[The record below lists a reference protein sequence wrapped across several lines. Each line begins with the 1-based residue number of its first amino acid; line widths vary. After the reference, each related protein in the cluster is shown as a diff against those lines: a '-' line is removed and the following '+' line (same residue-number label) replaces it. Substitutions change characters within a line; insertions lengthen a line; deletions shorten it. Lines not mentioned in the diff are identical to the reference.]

1 MNQGNNNKKR
11 GSALVATLVV
21 VSSLALFGMALLTT
35 TVSGAR
41 TMNHQT
47 DDFQLSS
54 TVDSVALLSMETIWA
69 DYVNVAGGAPGS
81 INEFRTFLDDMGVE
95 DAGPGGP
102 PTAEDGMDLL
112 PLANLP
118 TVMDDDEQRATFN
131 GVFVDSIQLLRR
143 DDGNSTQLYVTVTAT
158 TRRGTELT
166 NPIINRAVQQVYTI
180 EPEDF
185 EGFDYAILAN
195 NVTCIFCHSQVD
207 SVEHYYNDDASLAG
221 TFDRVKVGTLESL
234 MIRHDMDGQ
243 TWAITD
249 GDSDSYVAG
258 TVAVR
263 GHLTDHDGEPLHDWD
278 DISFKSYAFN
288 GAGKLTEDAWGDYT
302 VTDFAP
308 GSTPLQPLEN
318 LYLDYP
324 TNYADMVDGKLPT
337 SFPAPIPDDG
347 GHSDAFGGPD
357 PSAIAN
363 KKVDD
368 VEFDTFAQSA
378 DGAITAGVLSYVP
391 PGYKIT
397 NTSTYANALFVG
409 NMPSI
414 QQNVDSNVVLSGT
427 KDNPITIDGTVTIDG
442 DAIINGYIKGSG
454 TLIVRG
460 NIYVPT
466 DLQYLDGKEYL
477 PGDSVGNPTGP
488 RTFGIAQDG
497 TKNALGLTAGG
508 NIMIGDYTKPASW
521 FWPGKYD
528 YINGNY
534 NDYWNFTLGEISI
547 FNRQEWTKTLPMVP
561 GPGELGNDPSTWTIA
576 NPYYEGADYIPR
588 YYAFH
593 ENNAVPIYNKGNL
606 YFDETTKTW
615 RGDSEVPTSW
625 NPSLL
630 SYANPTDPN
639 DKFLFN
645 LASGQDATVSTI
657 SPKDGWISDWMYKVG
672 IEYFEGEHDA
682 GEPIRLDGLFYT
694 NNAIFS
700 LTHRNSPMYGRMR
713 LNGALVA
720 ADLGVMAPGLYNS
733 GGTGTDVNVPN
744 SPFAVGLQL
753 NYDKRVKNMLNVS
766 NPNQVQIK
774 RTLWNPTMNFL

>member
-1 MNQGNNNKKR
+1 MKRNEKQR

-35 TVSGAR
+35 TISGAR
-41 TMNHQT
+41 TINHQT

-54 TVDSVALLSMETIWA
+54 TVDSVALITMETIWA
-69 DYVNVAGGAPGS
+69 DYIDEVGGAPGS
-81 INEFRTFLDDMGVE
+81 ISEFRDFLDDMSVP
-95 DAGPGGP
+95 DMGPGGP
-102 PTAEDGMDLL
+102 PTAEEGVDML

-118 TVMDDDEQRATFN
+118 TVMDDGEVRATFN
-131 GVFVDSIQLLRR
+131 GTFVDSIQLLRR
-143 DDGNSTQLYVTVTAT
+143 DEGNSSQLYVTVTAT

-207 SVEHYYNDDASLAG
+207 SVESYFNDDDALHG

-234 MIRHDMDGQ
+234 MLRHNMYGGAG
-243 TWAITD
+243 TIND
-249 GDSDSYVAG
+249 GDSDSVVAG

-263 GHLTDHDGEPLHDWD
+263 GNVVDQDGNPITNWD
-278 DISFKSYAFN
+278 EISFKSFAFDSN
-288 GAGKLTEDAWGDYT
+288 GKLAQDSWGDYT
-302 VTDFAP
+302 LADLSPAAA
-308 GSTPLQPLEN
+308 PLQALEN

-347 GHSDAFGGPD
+347 GYSQAHDGPD

-363 KKVDD
+363 KQVDD
-368 VEFDTFAQSA
+368 VEFDTFAANA
-378 DGAITAGVLSYVP
+378 DGAITAGILSYIP
-391 PGYKIT
+391 PGEQINTT
-397 NTSTYANALFVG
+397 NEYSNALFVG

-427 KDNPITIDGTVTIDG
+427 VNNPITIDGTVTIDG
-442 DAIINGYIKGSG
+442 DAIINGYIKGQG

-460 NIYVPT
+460 NIYIPT
-466 DLQYLDGKEYL
+466 DLEYLDGKEYL
-477 PGDSVGNPTGP
+477 PGDSPGNPTGP

-497 TKNALGLTAGG
+497 TKNALGLTSGG
-508 NIMIGDYTKPASW
+508 NILIGDYIKPASW
-521 FWPGKYD
+521 YGPSKYS
-528 YINGNY
+528 YISG
-534 NDYWNFTLGEISI
+534 DSDSAWNFSLGEISI
-547 FNRQEWTKTLPMVP
+547 FNRAEWTKTLPMVP
-561 GPGELGNDPSTWTIA
+561 GPGEINNDPSTWSVV
-576 NPYYEGADYIPR
+576 NPHYEGADYIPR

-593 ENNAVPIYNKGNL
+593 EDDSIPIYNKGNL
-606 YFDETTKTW
+606 YFDETAGAW
-615 RGDSEVPTSW
+615 HGDAEVPTTW
-625 NPSLL
+625 NMSLL
-630 SYANPTDPN
+630 SVADPN
-639 DKFLFN
+639 DPSDPYLFG
-645 LASGQDATVSTI
+645 LAGGQDATISTI
-657 SPKDGWISDWMYKVG
+657 SPTDGWITDWMYKVG
-672 IEYFEGEHDA
+672 IEYFEGEHEY
-682 GEPIRLDGLFYT
+682 GSPIRLDGLFYT

-700 LTHRNSPMYGRMR
+700 LTHRNSPMFGRMR

-733 GGTGTDVNVPN
+733 GGTGSSVNVPN
-744 SPFAVGLQL
+744 SPWAVGLQL